1 MVFKN
6 ELEHEKD
13 NLKQLII
20 NSTFFEV
27 LQPFHGMTGGSL
39 EQKHHEIWHT
49 VCYASRTSASSDEN
63 YCQLKK

>member
-1 MVFKN
+1 
-6 ELEHEKD
+6 
-13 NLKQLII
+13 
-20 NSTFFEV
+20 
-27 LQPFHGMTGGSL
+27 MTGGRS